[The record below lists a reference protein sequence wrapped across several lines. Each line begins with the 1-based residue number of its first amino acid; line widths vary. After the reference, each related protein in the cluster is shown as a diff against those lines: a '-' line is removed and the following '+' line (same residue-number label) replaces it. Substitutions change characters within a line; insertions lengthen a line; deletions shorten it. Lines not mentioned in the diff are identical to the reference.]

1 MFSRSSQRKKQLLES
16 EANRQ
21 KLETD
26 IAELINKN
34 EVLKKQLETVISEL
48 DHSRRRYDLLLNEME
63 NRENANDE
71 ISRLAMKDANAIIET
86 AHVNADIIIREAL
99 SSAREVLIE
108 IARISNESHIV
119 KEELGIKLK
128 NMEKILEGLD
138 LPKSPSKFLLSEEHD
153 TSNRK

>member
-1 MFSRSSQRKKQLLES
+1 MFRRKNKQESLEC
-16 EANRQ
+16 EVNRQ
-21 KLETD
+21 KLEAD
-26 IAELINKN
+26 LAELISKN
-34 EVLKKQLETVISEL
+34 EVLRKQLETVISEL
-48 DHSRRRYDLLLNEME
+48 DHSRRRYDMLLREME
-63 NRENANDE
+63 KRESAMDE
-71 ISRLAMKDANAIIET
+71 VSRLAMKDANDIIKT
-86 AHVNADIIIREAL
+86 AHINADIIIREAL

-153 TSNRK
+153 TFNRK